1 MTAPHVPGIAVFLV
15 DTTECQ
21 CRSGL
26 RQRRQALL
34 QIVLDGGGVE
44 RIGECGISPGVIQHQ
59 LGTLA
64 HGIQTGVRVRQ
75 VGLLV
80 LEFRRLL
87 VHRDDEE

>member
-1 MTAPHVPGIAVFLV
+1 MTAPHVPGIAVLLV
-15 DTTECQ
+15 DTTESQ

-26 RQRRQALL
+26 RQCREALF

-44 RIGECGISPGVIQHQ
+44 RIGECGILTGVIQRQ

-64 HGIQTGVRVRQ
+64 HDIQTGVRVRQ

-80 LEFRRLL
+80 LELRRLL
-87 VHRDDEE
+87 IHRDDEG